1 MSEGVKES
9 KLKKHILIGGAI
21 LGALLMILARFV
33 PESKEEE
40 VEVKESDITYYTE
53 RIEKKLEDLISSAQ
67 GVGKATVVVTLDSQE
82 EFVFAQN
89 TSENG
94 TQKASEYVI
103 ISSKDGEEPV
113 LISEIYPK
121 VRGVA
126 VVCTGGK
133 STEVKNRV
141 TELIAAALGISVN
154 KIAVSG

>member
-1 MSEGVKES
+1 MSEGGKDS
-9 KLKKHILIGGAI
+9 RIKRYILIGGAI
-21 LGALLMILARFV
+21 LGALLMLLARFV
-33 PESKEEE
+33 PEAKEE
-40 VEVKESDITYYTE
+40 EVKESDVTYYTE
-53 RIEKKLEDLISSAQ
+53 RIEEKLEDLISAAQ

-89 TSENG
+89 TNENG

-113 LISEIYPK
+113 LISELYPK

-126 VVCTGGK
+126 VVCTGGR

>member
-1 MSEGVKES
+1 MSEGGKDT
-9 KLKKHILIGGAI
+9 KFKRYILIGGAI

-33 PESKEEE
+33 PEPKED
-40 VEVKESDITYYTE
+40 VETKESDVTYYTE

-113 LISEIYPK
+113 LISELYPK